1 MTAATSTYFIAGN
14 WIFFWTRFMTFGQL
28 GLVDALAFAFGLLME
43 IPTGALSDLI
53 GKKRTL
59 IAAMIFNGSG
69 FVFMAS
75 ATEQLHLIIGFL
87 IAQVGGAFYSGASEA
102 LAYDSLVERGQVTQ
116 FEQVITRSSVI
127 ALIMQVMTI
136 LIGAWLYH
144 LEMRLPHYAAAAAY
158 VIGLIAALALTEP
171 KLYHEKPVFSPRVYL
186 RQWLIGFQWLTRPPL
201 LRILPLIL
209 ALMGGF
215 FLFAY
220 GLIQPAIALSFGFD
234 ADAQAIT
241 QAILSITAAGVIA
254 TLPWMRRQISDYR
267 ILLILAVLLFL
278 GFLGSALPLGY
289 AGFAV
294 LWVMYIAG
302 GLSTPVISLIV
313 NQAIESKDRATTL
326 STVSLMS
333 KIPYVLSAIIAGQMI
348 ETGTFALFNVG
359 VAAVILGLTG
369 LSVLAWY
376 RHRLD
381 APPLIKA
388 AE

>member
-1 MTAATSTYFIAGN
+1 
-14 WIFFWTRFMTFGQL
+14 MTFGQL
-28 GLVDALAFAFGLLME
+28 GVVDALAFAFGLLME
-43 IPTGALSDLI
+43 IPTGALSDFI

-59 IAAMIFNGSG
+59 IAAMVFNGSG
-69 FVFMAS
+69 FVLMAS
-75 ATEQLHLIIGFL
+75 ATEQLHLILGFL
-87 IAQVGGAFYSGASEA
+87 IAQIGGAFYSGASEA
-102 LAYDSLVERGQVTQ
+102 FAYDSLVERGHVTH

-127 ALIMQVMTI
+127 ALIMQVVTI
-136 LIGAWLYH
+136 LVGAWLYH
-144 LEMRLPHYAAAAAY
+144 LEMRLPHYAAGGAY
-158 VIGLIAALALTEP
+158 IVGLIAALALTEP
-171 KLYHEKPVFSPRVYL
+171 KLYHEKLPFSLKAYL
-186 RQWLIGFQWLTRPPL
+186 WQLLVGFQLLIRPPL

-254 TLPWMRRQISDYR
+254 SLPWMRRRLSDYR

-289 AGFAV
+289 AGFGV
-294 LWVMYIAG
+294 LLVMYIAG

-313 NQAIESKDRATTL
+313 NREIESKDRTTTL

-333 KIPYVLSAIIAGQMI
+333 KIPYVLTAIIAGRMI
-348 ETGTFALFNVG
+348 EDGTFALFNVG
-359 VAAVILGLTG
+359 VAALILGLTG

-376 RHRLD
+376 RTRLS
-381 APPLIKA
+381 PTPLIKA
-388 AE
+388 IE